1 MATQAEVMKYI
12 EANFKFEDVGNG
24 LLKLLFDLGNSRAQL
39 VFASVNETTIQ
50 YFSPFA
56 LISDVSAKA
65 ALEANSEYSLG
76 MQILGDSYMV
86 KHLAL
91 IEDLDASEVNQG
103 FNLVCSIADELED
116 KLVGGDRF

>member
-1 MATQAEVMKYI
+1 MKYI
-12 EANFKFEDVGNG
+12 EANFKFEEVGDG

-50 YFSPFA
+50 YFSPCA
-56 LISDVSAKA
+56 LISDVSAKD

-103 FNLVCSIADELED
+103 FNLVCSIADELEN